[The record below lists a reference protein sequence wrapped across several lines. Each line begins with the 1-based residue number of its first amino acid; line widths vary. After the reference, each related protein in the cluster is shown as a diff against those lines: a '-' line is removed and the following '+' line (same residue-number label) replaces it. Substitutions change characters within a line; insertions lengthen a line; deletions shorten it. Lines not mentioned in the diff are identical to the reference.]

1 MPLGFGH
8 LIGAWIF
15 GKIFCKI
22 TSKKLNKP
30 AWTML
35 LLGGNLPDI
44 DYFIDWTTCFKI
56 HRYFSHSITTA
67 VIAGIIAYV
76 VLWTFN
82 SIFKKHQ
89 IQKIGIVA
97 IMLTAGIIIHIF
109 LDLIFTTAGMRVL
122 WPFENS
128 WWTIN
133 GTTEHIITQPTYE
146 KLKQNLNDAILD
158 IAMGVALI
166 WYLFFRK
173 KLEVD

>member
-1 MPLGFGH
+1 M
-8 LIGAWIF
+8 
-15 GKIFCKI
+15 K
-22 TSKKLNKP
+22 NVY
-30 AWTML
+30 ME
-35 LLGGNLPDI
+35 
-44 DYFIDWTTCFKI
+44 
-56 HRYFSHSITTA
+56 
-67 VIAGIIAYV
+67 
-76 VLWTFN
+76 
-82 SIFKKHQ
+82 HQ

>member
-8 LIGAWIF
+8 LIGAWGF

-22 TSKKLNKP
+22 TGKRLNKF
-30 AWTML
+30 AWAML

-44 DYFIDWTTCFKI
+44 DYLIDWTTCFKI

-67 VIAGIIAYV
+67 VLIGIIAY
-76 VLWTFN
+76 LFLFAFN
-82 SIFKKHQ
+82 SIFKKYKV
-89 IQKIGIVA
+89 QKIGIAA
-97 IMLTAGIIIHIF
+97 IMLTAGIIVHIA
-109 LDLIFTTAGMRVL
+109 LDLLFTTAGMRVL

-133 GTTEHIITQPTYE
+133 GTTEYTTKMPTYE
-146 KLKQNLNDAILD
+146 ELKQNLNNATMD
-158 IAMGVALI
+158 IALGVALI

-173 KLEVD
+173 KLKVD

>member
-8 LIGAWIF
+8 LIGAWSF

-30 AWTML
+30 AWAML

-67 VIAGIIAYV
+67 VLIGVIAY
-76 VLWTFN
+76 LFLHAFN
-82 SIFKKHQ
+82 RTFKKYQ
-89 IQKIGIVA
+89 IQKIGIAA
-97 IMLTAGIIIHIF
+97 IMLTTGILIHIL

-122 WPFENS
+122 WPFENN

-133 GTTEHIITQPTYE
+133 GTTEHNIETPTYE
-146 KLKQNLNDAILD
+146 QLKQNLNEAIID
-158 IAMGVALI
+158 IALGVAWI
-166 WYLFFRK
+166 WHLFFRK
-173 KLEVD
+173 KIEFD